1 MCHDFKNYRMGKK
14 NKKKQAKSLYFV
26 ALSETHS
33 TNACYMK
40 CEILSGISAS
50 MYSGNFH
57 SSQRGK
63 SINL

>member
-1 MCHDFKNYRMGKK
+1 
-14 NKKKQAKSLYFV
+14 
-26 ALSETHS
+26 
-33 TNACYMK
+33 MK

-63 SINL
+63 KYKFIANDTFQTFFMNTIFEIKNHPFNNMIYKQKFSVS